1 MDTGKNKDGRK
12 IPFVMEDGTQVQFC
26 VLEQTR
32 FYGVNYL
39 LVTEDEDSPEAEAL
53 ILKDLSDEQS
63 AQALYEIVEDD
74 EELHALAGVFEEL
87 LEDVDII

>member
-32 FYGVNYL
+32 FYGINYL
-39 LVTEDEDSPEAEAL
+39 LVTEDEDSPEMEVL

-74 EELHALAGVFEEL
+74 EELRALAGVFEEL
-87 LEDVDII
+87 LEDVDIV

>member
-63 AQALYEIVEDD
+63 AQALYEIVDDD
-74 EELHALAGVFEEL
+74 EELCALAGVFEEL
-87 LEDVDII
+87 LEDVDIV

>member
-39 LVTEDEDSPEAEAL
+39 LVTEDEDSPEMEVL

-74 EELHALAGVFEEL
+74 EELRALAGVFEEL
-87 LEDVDII
+87 LEDVDIV

>member
-32 FYGVNYL
+32 FYGINYL

-63 AQALYEIVEDD
+63 AQALYEIVDDD
-74 EELHALAGVFEEL
+74 EELCALAGVFEEL
-87 LEDVDII
+87 LEDVDIV